1 MLFGRE
7 DIACLL
13 HAVQVKEGDLR
24 IARTGTGPSM
34 EWGSIKSQ
42 KICTCGFLIQYPSTS
57 KTGGKNQRKLILT
70 LFEEYFRINL
80 RCNENVPIDH
90 QKH

>member
-34 EWGSIKSQ
+34 EWGSIKSSENMHLWLPDPISLNIKNRRKKSK
-42 KICTCGFLIQYPSTS
+42 KINSHFI
-57 KTGGKNQRKLILT
+57 
-70 LFEEYFRINL
+70 
-80 RCNENVPIDH
+80 
-90 QKH
+90 